1 MPNAASGDQV
11 DVVMETG
18 KYMEGLVE
26 GLVGAKINDT
36 REVTVTFPMGL
47 KDKTLAG
54 KTAIFDVTVLSVDTR
69 TLPEIDDE
77 FANNIRPGMNVE
89 KLMEEIKEAV
99 DAEDAREF
107 VGVRNVAIDK
117 ALAEKIDMVIP
128 ETLVTIQAREKF
140 AVMLTEMRDNGS
152 PDSEIKKLV
161 SAENFEKYKD
171 ISRDGIVRDLKAS
184 MAVEEVRACW

>member
-26 GLVGAKINDT
+26 GLVGAKVNDT

-107 VGVRNVAIDK
+107 VGVRNAAIDK
-117 ALAEKIDMVIP
+117 ALAEKINMVIP
-128 ETLVTIQAREKF
+128 EVRERGLARGTS
-140 AVMLTEMRDNGS
+140 MS
-152 PDSEIKKLV
+152 PH
-161 SAENFEKYKD
+161 
-171 ISRDGIVRDLKAS
+171 
-184 MAVEEVRACW
+184 